1 MIDKII
7 KFYIIFLRNKN
18 TLTDLSLENQDKL

>member
-1 MIDKII
+1 MTDKII
-7 KFYIIFLRNKN
+7 KFYIIFLRNKS